1 MSTEQPQSNRL
12 YVGNIPWST
21 TVEELQGLFTDA
33 ENIEIPTG
41 RQNRS
46 RGYALV
52 SFSDESAAQSAM
64 QAMNGHALGDRN
76 ISVRAD
82 NPLPKAPKSSSR
94 GGGSGGAPVQ
104 RPTNLPEAK
113 EGCRCYVGNLA
124 WETDEQALIEHCQT
138 IGHPVLRCEVARQSG
153 GRSKG
158 WALIDFASKEAADA
172 GVKALHDTECRA
184 RSIIVRAERPGGAA
198 ATKPPREIRPENSSG
213 LQIVVRNLPW
223 STTSD
228 DLRQVFQQVGTVVD
242 AKSTCHDDTGR
253 SKGWGTVLFE
263 TQEQAQAA
271 IAGFNGVELEG
282 RPMQIKIDR
291 FE

>member
-1 MSTEQPQSNRL
+1 
-12 YVGNIPWST
+12 
-21 TVEELQGLFTDA
+21 
-33 ENIEIPTG
+33 
-41 RQNRS
+41 
-46 RGYALV
+46 
-52 SFSDESAAQSAM
+52 
-64 QAMNGHALGDRN
+64 MNGHALGDRN

-94 GGGSGGAPVQ
+94 GSGGAPVQ
-104 RPTNLPEAK
+104 RPTNLPEAE

-242 AKSTCHDDTGR
+242 AKTTCHDDTGR

>member
-1 MSTEQPQSNRL
+1 MVKQ
-12 YVGNIPWST
+12 
-21 TVEELQGLFTDA
+21 
-33 ENIEIPTG
+33 G

-94 GGGSGGAPVQ
+94 GSGGAPVQ
-104 RPTNLPEAK
+104 RPTNLPEAE

>member
-1 MSTEQPQSNRL
+1 
-12 YVGNIPWST
+12 
-21 TVEELQGLFTDA
+21 
-33 ENIEIPTG
+33 
-41 RQNRS
+41 
-46 RGYALV
+46 
-52 SFSDESAAQSAM
+52 M

-94 GGGSGGAPVQ
+94 GSAPVQ
-104 RPTNLPEAK
+104 RPTNLPEAE

-138 IGHPVLRCEVARQSG
+138 LGHPVLRCEVARQSG